1 MKKRPNLSYN
11 HRASSIQ
18 DYYVLV
24 TGASKGIG
32 RACALHLDQLG
43 MTVLAG
49 VRTEADGN
57 ALRAESSG
65 RLIPMLLDIT
75 NQEHIDT
82 LAQTV
87 QAHVGQAGLW
97 GVVNNAGI
105 AIAGPVEFVPI
116 DAWRHQLEVNVIGQI
131 AITQALLP
139 LLRETRGRIVMMSS
153 IGGRHTEPMIGAYSA
168 SKHALEALSDTLRC
182 ELGGA
187 VQVSLIEPGI
197 IKTPIWD
204 TSQQTFE
211 RLFQQMPPQ
220 MPLLYGPHLTVLQE
234 FVTAG
239 KTQGI
244 PPEKVASAVA
254 HALTARRPRT
264 RYLVGIDA
272 RIKAVLAGLPDR
284 LHDALINALIHAMAK
299 GKPVPPIHSDPPPQ
313 TMPDHGRRISGEQQ
327 L

>member
-1 MKKRPNLSYN
+1 MKKVPNLSYN
-11 HRASSIQ
+11 HRATSIQ
-18 DYYVLV
+18 DYYVLI

-49 VRTEADGN
+49 VRTESDGN

-65 RLIPMLLDIT
+65 RLIPILLDIT
-75 NQEHIDT
+75 NQAHIDT

-87 QAHVGQAGLW
+87 QSLVGKAGLW

-105 AIAGPVEFVPI
+105 AVAGPVEFVPI
-116 DAWRHQLEVNVIGQI
+116 DAWRHQFEVNVIGQV
-131 AITQALLP
+131 AVTQALLP

-204 TSQQTFE
+204 TSQQAFE
-211 RLFQQMPPQ
+211 RLLEKMPPQ
-220 MPLLYGPHLTVLQE
+220 MPLLYGPHLIVLE
-234 FVTAG
+234 AFVTAG

-272 RIKAVLAGLPDR
+272 RIKAVLTGLPDR
-284 LHDALINALIHAMAK
+284 LHDALINLLVQAMAK
-299 GKPVPPIHSDPPPQ
+299 GKPVPTTHSDSTLQ
-313 TMPDHGRRISGEQQ
+313 TMPDQRHGVPGVQQ
-327 L
+327 P